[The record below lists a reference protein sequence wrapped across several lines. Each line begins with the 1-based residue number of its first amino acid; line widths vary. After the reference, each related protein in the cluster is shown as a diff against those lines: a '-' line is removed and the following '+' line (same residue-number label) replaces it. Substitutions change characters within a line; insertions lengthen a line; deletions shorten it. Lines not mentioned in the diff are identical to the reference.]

1 MAGRLKAVKVRRE
14 KTKVDRQN
22 SEKLES
28 EVTMVEFER
37 RKRKTCRFCE
47 NKVDQIDYKDERLLR
62 KFITDR
68 GKIVPRRISGNC
80 AWHQRRLTVAVKR
93 ARHLA
98 LLPFTG
104 EVYR

>member
-1 MAGRLKAVKVRRE
+1 
-14 KTKVDRQN
+14 
-22 SEKLES
+22 
-28 EVTMVEFER
+28 MVEFER

-47 NKVDQIDYKDERLLR
+47 NKMDEIDYKDERLLR

-104 EVYR
+104 ETYR

>member
-1 MAGRLKAVKVRRE
+1 
-14 KTKVDRQN
+14 
-22 SEKLES
+22 
-28 EVTMVEFER
+28 MVEFER

-47 NKVDQIDYKDERLLR
+47 NKVDHIDYKDERLLR

>member
-1 MAGRLKAVKVRRE
+1 
-14 KTKVDRQN
+14 
-22 SEKLES
+22 
-28 EVTMVEFER
+28 MVEFER

-47 NKVDQIDYKDERLLR
+47 NAVDEIDYKDDKFLR
-62 KFITDR
+62 KFVTDR

-80 AWHQRRLTVAVKR
+80 AWHQRRLTTAIKR

-104 EVYR
+104 ESYR